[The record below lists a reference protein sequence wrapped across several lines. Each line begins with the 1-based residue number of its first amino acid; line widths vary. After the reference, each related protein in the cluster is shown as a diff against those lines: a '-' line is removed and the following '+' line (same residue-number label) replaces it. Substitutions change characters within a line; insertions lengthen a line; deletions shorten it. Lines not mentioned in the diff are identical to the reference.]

1 MAPSPRESPLTRQ
14 TRSLSPRARRT
25 AAVVGTLLIV
35 GVGAWV
41 VTLPM
46 RQTRFQVVEHRLE
59 SSGRGA
65 EVRGLL
71 RNRGPEARQVLVE
84 MYLYDGENRWL
95 GTARTTLDVAPADSV
110 VGFAVPIEGRLAAR
124 LERYSLY
131 AGLEPNPFAPGM

>member
-1 MAPSPRESPLTRQ
+1 M
-14 TRSLSPRARRT
+14 
-25 AAVVGTLLIV
+25 GTLLIV

-110 VGFAVPIEGRLAAR
+110 VAFSVPIEARLAGP

-131 AGLEPNPFAPGM
+131 AGLEPNPLAPGM